1 MKIGIA
7 TFPTDAT
14 TPPGALARLVEERGF
29 ESLWFSEHSHIPA
42 SRLSPYPGGG
52 DLPPYYHEVLDPF
65 VALAAAAE
73 ATETLLLGTGV
84 CLVIQRDPFFMAKE
98 VATLDRVSGGRFQF
112 GIGAGWNRE
121 EMEDH
126 GTDFTRRFG
135 LMRER
140 VEAMKRIW
148 SDERAEYHGKQVDF
162 DPILPGPRPVQRPH
176 PPIHVGGAWPGGAK
190 RAIRYGNGWIPLAGR
205 EEDAAALAPQFRQ
218 LAEDAGRKPDELELT
233 AYGLI
238 MPEADQLVK
247 LADAGYTRAVLG
259 LMPGNDEVTLPFLDE
274 LAKRVEAVR

>member
-1 MKIGIA
+1 MKFGIA

-14 TPPGALARLVEERGF
+14 TPPGALARMVEERGF

-42 SRLSPYPGGG
+42 SRLSPFPAGG

-84 CLVIQRDPFFMAKE
+84 CLVIQRDPFFLAKE

-140 VEAMKRIW
+140 IEAMKRIW
-148 SDERAEYHGKQVDF
+148 TEERAEYHGKQVDF
-162 DPILPGPRPVQRPH
+162 DPILPGPRPVQKPH
-176 PPIHVGGAWPGGAK
+176 PPIHVGGAWPQGAQ
-190 RAIRYGNGWIPLAGR
+190 RAIRYGDGWIPLAGR

-218 LAEDAGRKPDELELT
+218 MAEDAGRKPEELELT
-233 AYGLI
+233 AYGLL
-238 MPEADQLVK
+238 MPEADELAK

-274 LAKRVEAVR
+274 LVKRVEAVR